1 MKDLKQQI
9 ESLSMIMKSVT
20 IGSTKPKG
28 REGVSSP
35 QKKEFFGNL
44 PQKGLQGSPRK
55 GKISLKPGQKSIQCY
70 QCEGSGHG
78 WQECPTPE
86 NLNWRELVGA
96 VVSST
101 SGGPG
106 STPT

>member
-1 MKDLKQQI
+1 MEERVL
-9 ESLSMIMKSVT
+9 
-20 IGSTKPKG
+20 
-28 REGVSSP
+28 
-35 QKKEFFGNL
+35 GNS

-55 GKISLKPGQKSIQCY
+55 GKVSLKLGKKPIQCY
-70 QCEGSGHG
+70 QCESWGHG
-78 WQECPTPE
+78 WQKSPTPE

-101 SGGPG
+101 PGSPG